1 MRPLET
7 WVHQPLRRLG
17 ASTNAKSDGVKERG
31 NAYHRRVYKLL
42 ASHRAVNMPE
52 WEWLPEPWF
61 KQLNTGGVR
70 KERSPDGVLLNRA
83 TATALVIEVKL
94 NWKDGRDYKLLTE
107 YLPIVQ
113 CAFKLDAAWPL
124 LITSCLRGYEH
135 PPLLGLGQLDRAFT
149 WQPGDPTP
157 LMLVP

>member
-1 MRPLET
+1 MRAAAE
-7 WVHQPLRRLG
+7 WRHQPLRRLG
-17 ASTNAKSDGVKERG
+17 ASTGAKSEGVKERG

-42 ASHRAVNMPE
+42 SAHQRINMPD
-52 WEWLPEPWF
+52 WQFLPEPWF

-70 KERSPDGVLLNRA
+70 KERSPDAVLLNLD
-83 TATALVIEVKL
+83 TSTALVIEVKL
-94 NWKDGRDYKLLTE
+94 NWKDGRDIKLLAE

-113 CAFKLDAAWPL
+113 SAFKLEAVWPL

-135 PPLLGLGQLDRAFT
+135 PPLLGLGHIERAFS
-149 WQPGDPTP
+149 WQVGDPTP